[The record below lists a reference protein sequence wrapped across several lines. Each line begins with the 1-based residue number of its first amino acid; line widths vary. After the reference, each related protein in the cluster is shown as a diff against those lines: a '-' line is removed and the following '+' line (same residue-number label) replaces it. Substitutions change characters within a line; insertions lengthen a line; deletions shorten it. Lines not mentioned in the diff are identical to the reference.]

1 MNTLVVG
8 KNSSIGLSLLKCRM
22 FENLFAIDRGEL
34 EDLMVSKAK
43 FRGFLEK
50 NRIEKVIYLMVD
62 RSTSDSSSKET
73 STINYSY
80 PIRIWEVV
88 NELPNINYISVGS
101 IFANDKSMV
110 EIHPYLETQNL
121 AHSKI
126 MEMNTIHLRYSRLY
140 LSQLY
145 GTRDFLKHQ
154 PFLYKLND
162 TIKSGYSVELINGH
176 ETKRNFLNVRDVC
189 RVLADSRSWIS
200 NPNVSLLAELSFTWL
215 EIAQQFKSF
224 YESNSTFTNI
234 VDPNKRDSRIYN
246 NDNLLSLT
254 GFYRPQNLNE
264 VIMGGD
270 FG

>member
-8 KNSSIGLSLLKCRM
+8 KYSSIGSSLLNCGI
-22 FENLFAIDRGEL
+22 FENLFAIDRREL
-34 EDLMVSKAK
+34 EDLMVSKAN

-50 NRIEKVIYLMVD
+50 NRIETVIYLMVD
-62 RSTSDSSSKET
+62 RSTSESNSQEK
-73 STINYSY
+73 STMNYSY
-80 PIRIWEVV
+80 PIQIWEVV
-88 NELPNINYISVGS
+88 NELPSVSYIWVGS

-110 EIHPYLETQNL
+110 EVHPYLKTQNL

-162 TIKSGYSVELINGH
+162 TIKSGHSVELINGH
-176 ETKRNFLNVRDVC
+176 ETKRNFVNVRDVC
-189 RVLADSRSWIS
+189 RLLADSRSWIS

-215 EIAQQFKSF
+215 EIAEQFKSF
-224 YESNSTFTNI
+224 YESNSTLTNV

-246 NDNLLSLT
+246 NDNLISLT
-254 GFYRPQNLNE
+254 KFYRPQNLNA
-264 VIMGGD
+264 VIMSGN

>member
-1 MNTLVVG
+1 
-8 KNSSIGLSLLKCRM
+8 M
-22 FENLFAIDRGEL
+22 FENLFAIDRHEL
-34 EDLMVSKAK
+34 EALMVSKTN

-50 NRIEKVIYLMVD
+50 NKIETVIYLMVD
-62 RSTSDSSSKET
+62 RSTSDSNSEEV

-80 PIRIWEVV
+80 PIQIWEVV
-88 NELPNINYISVGS
+88 NELPGVNYIWVGS

-110 EIHPYLETQNL
+110 EVHPYLATQNL

-126 MEMNTIHLRYSRLY
+126 IEMNTIQLRYSRLY

-145 GTRDFLKHQ
+145 GTQDFLKHQ
-154 PFLYKLND
+154 PFLYMLND
-162 TIKSGYSVELINGH
+162 TIKSGNKVELINGH

-189 RVLADSRSWIS
+189 RLLADSRSWIS

-224 YESNSTFTNI
+224 YETNSTITNV
-234 VDPNKRDSRIYN
+234 VDPSKRDSRIYV
-246 NDNLLSLT
+246 NDNLMSLT
-254 GFYRPQNLNE
+254 EFYRPQNLNA
-264 VIMGGD
+264 VIMSGD